1 MARYISN
8 KNVNLSKANELE
20 DFYSIGDSIWNF
32 VSSVYQANWDSLYT
46 DNQTTTLRAKILSKF
61 TPRIILNP
69 GKSNKEIAKP
79 IPVTI
84 EKIPLS
90 PSLPAK
96 LKREVNIISKYFQSN
111 KPSAEPTKPTMSYA
125 QALKQTANT
134 SEVLKIKEVFSALN
148 AKKIDQINNIVKGN
162 PKPKSHIQ
170 MTTKESSRKQ
180 VIVPMNSENNNIFMK
195 YSTTHIANINR
206 LLRNA
211 KSEVLVDYIHSDP
224 LGISVVTN
232 KVSLQSDL
240 QIID

>member
-8 KNVNLSKANELE
+8 KNINPSKVNKLE
-20 DFYSIGDSIWNF
+20 DFYGIGDSIWNF

-46 DNQTTTLRAKILSKF
+46 DNQTTTLRAKILFKF

-96 LKREVNIISKYFQSN
+96 LKREVNVILKYFQSN

-125 QALKQTANT
+125 QALKQNKLQTL
-134 SEVLKIKEVFSALN
+134 LKYLK
-148 AKKIDQINNIVKGN
+148 
-162 PKPKSHIQ
+162 
-170 MTTKESSRKQ
+170 SRKCSLPSMQ
-180 VIVPMNSENNNIFMK
+180 RK
-195 YSTTHIANINR
+195 LTRLTTSSKAIQNQN
-206 LLRNA
+206 LTF
-211 KSEVLVDYIHSDP
+211 K
-224 LGISVVTN
+224 
-232 KVSLQSDL
+232 
-240 QIID
+240 

>member
-1 MARYISN
+1 M
-8 KNVNLSKANELE
+8 
-20 DFYSIGDSIWNF
+20 
-32 VSSVYQANWDSLYT
+32 
-46 DNQTTTLRAKILSKF
+46 
-61 TPRIILNP
+61 NP

-84 EKIPLS
+84 EKIPLF
-90 PSLPAK
+90 PPLPAK
-96 LKREVNIISKYFQSN
+96 LKREVNVISKYFQSN
-111 KPSAEPTKPTMSYA
+111 KPLAEPTKPTMSYA

-195 YSTTHIANINR
+195 YSTTHITNINR